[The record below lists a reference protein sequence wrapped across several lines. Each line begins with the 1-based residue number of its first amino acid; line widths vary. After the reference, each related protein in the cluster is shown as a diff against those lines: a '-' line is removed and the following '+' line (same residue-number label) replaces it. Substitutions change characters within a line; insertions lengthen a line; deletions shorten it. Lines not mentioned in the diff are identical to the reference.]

1 MSIKGLIQI
10 AGVKN
15 LKEAL
20 MLQDCGIRT
29 IGFPLCLSF
38 HKQDISAQKTR
49 DIIGRLDPSV
59 KPVVIT
65 YLQNAVE
72 ILEICRYTGVN
83 TIQLHADVK
92 QDEISRLK
100 EMQPELEV
108 IKSIIIGISYAD
120 SIFKIIDG
128 LSSLVDAFITDTYD
142 PVTGATGA
150 TGNTH
155 DWDISRD
162 IVKYTDRPVILAGGL
177 NPLNVREAIIK
188 VRPAGVDSHTGVEND
203 EGEKDINKVKRFISE
218 ARAAFSEILES

>member
-20 MLQDCGIRT
+20 MLQDCGVRT

-38 HKQDISAQKTR
+38 HKQDISAQYTR
-49 DIIGRLDPSV
+49 EIIERLDPSV

-65 YLQNAVE
+65 YLEKAVE
-72 ILEICRYTGVN
+72 IQDLCRYTGVN
-83 TIQLHADVK
+83 TIQLHADVE

-100 EMQPELEV
+100 ELQPELEL
-108 IKSIIIGISYAD
+108 IKSIIIGISTVD
-120 SIFKIIDG
+120 SIFKIIDE

-142 PVTGATGA
+142 HVTGATGA
-150 TGNTH
+150 TGKTH

-162 IVKYTDRPVILAGGL
+162 IVQYTDCPVILAGGL
-177 NPLNVREAIIK
+177 NPRNVREAIVK

-203 EGEKDINKVKRFISE
+203 EGWKDINKVKRFISE
-218 ARAAFSEILES
+218 ARAAFSEILQS